1 MYLKYENTGM
11 TAKSIKENG
20 FITIKLLAATGN
32 QHKIVEFRTLLAD
45 LNSRV
50 NIVTPDTIP
59 YFPELI
65 EDGKSFEENAER
77 KAEQASA
84 YADMAA
90 FADDS
95 GLEVEVLNGAPGIYS
110 ARYAGEGATDAQR
123 IEKLLNAM
131 KGQTNRKAR
140 FVCVIAIAYRG
151 DDVALFRGEVR
162 GTIADAPRG
171 TNGFGYDPVFIPEGY
186 DNTFG
191 ELPKEVK
198 DAISHRA
205 NAIGKAVKF
214 IRAELDSMDDFEF
227 V

>member
-1 MYLKYENTGM
+1 MLQ
-11 TAKSIKENG
+11 
-20 FITIKLLAATGN
+20 LLAATSN
-32 QHKIVEFRTLLAD
+32 KHKVEEFRKMLND

-59 YFPELI
+59 NFPELI
-65 EDGKSFEENAER
+65 EDGNSFEENAEK

-95 GLEVEVLNGAPGIYS
+95 GLMVEALDGAPGIFS
-110 ARYAGEGATDAQR
+110 ARYAGDGATDAQR
-123 IEKLLNAM
+123 IAKLLDAM
-131 KGQTNRKAR
+131 KGKTNRRAK
-140 FVCVIAIAYRG
+140 FVCAIAIAYRG
-151 DDVALFRGEVR
+151 DDVALFRGEVC

-186 DNTFG
+186 DKTFG
-191 ELPKEVK
+191 ELSSEVK
-198 DAISHRA
+198 DSISHRA
-205 NAIGKAVKF
+205 AAMVKAVKF

-227 V
+227 E

>member
-1 MYLKYENTGM
+1 MLQ
-11 TAKSIKENG
+11 
-20 FITIKLLAATGN
+20 LLAATSN
-32 QHKIVEFRTLLAD
+32 KHKVEEFRKMLND

-59 YFPELI
+59 NFPVLI
-65 EDGKSFEENAER
+65 EDGNSFEENAEK

-95 GLEVEVLNGAPGIYS
+95 GLVVEALDGAPGIYS
-110 ARYAGEGATDAQR
+110 ARYAGEGATDAER
-123 IEKLLNAM
+123 IAKLLEAM
-131 KGQTNRKAR
+131 KGKTDRRAK
-140 FVCVIAIAYRG
+140 FVCAIAIAYRG
-151 DDVALFRGEVR
+151 DDVALFRGEVC
-162 GTIADAPRG
+162 GTIVEAPRG

-186 DNTFG
+186 DKTFG
-191 ELPKEVK
+191 ELPSEVK
-198 DAISHRA
+198 DSISHRA
-205 NAIGKAVKF
+205 AAMIKAVKF